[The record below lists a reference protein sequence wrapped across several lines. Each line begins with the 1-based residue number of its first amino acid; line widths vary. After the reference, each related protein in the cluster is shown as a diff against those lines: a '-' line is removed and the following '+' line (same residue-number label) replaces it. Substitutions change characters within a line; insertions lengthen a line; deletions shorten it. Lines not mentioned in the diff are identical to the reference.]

1 MEVKRTTNP
10 TEINFKEKFD
20 LTGKVIVISGA
31 CGLIGRAFCEAVA
44 QFGGH
49 VVAADITLA
58 KPIEFAE
65 QLQTRNNIKC
75 LGVEVEVE
83 NKNSVIALK
92 EKVLAEFGRID
103 GLVTGHQNKSH
114 LIFEPFESVS
124 EENWDKVVEVNLK
137 GTFLLC
143 QILGSYMAEKGLG
156 SIVNIPSTYSV
167 VAPNQNLYKGTKMG
181 CPAAYSASKG
191 GVDALSQYLA
201 SYWASKKVRVNMITP
216 HGVWNNHEDAFEKNF
231 ANFSPMQRMSY
242 NHEVAPA
249 LIYLLSDAASYVT
262 GNNMLVEGGWTAW

>member
-1 MEVKRTTNP
+1 MRTTDP

-20 LTGKVIVISGA
+20 LAGKVIVISGA

-44 QFGGH
+44 QFGGNV
-49 VVAADITLA
+49 VVADISA
-58 KPIEFAE
+58 SKPLDFAL
-65 QLQTRNNIKC
+65 QLEKRNNVKC
-75 LGVEVEVE
+75 LGFEVEVE
-83 NKNSVIALK
+83 KKESVLVLK

-114 LIFEPFESVS
+114 LIFEPFEDVK

-143 QILGSYMAEKGLG
+143 QILGSYMAEKGSG

-191 GVDALSQYLA
+191 GVDALSQYLS
-201 SYWASKKVRVNMITP
+201 SYWAAKGVRVNMITP
-216 HGVWNNHEDAFEKNF
+216 HGVWNNHEEAFEKNF

>member
-1 MEVKRTTNP
+1 MVQKTTDA
-10 TEINFKEKFD
+10 TKINFKEKFD
-20 LTGKVIVISGA
+20 LTGKVIVISGG

-49 VVAADITLA
+49 VVVADIALS
-58 KPIEFAE
+58 KPDEFAKS
-65 QLQTRNNIKC
+65 LQERNNVKC
-75 LGVEVEVE
+75 IGFEVEVE
-83 NKNSVIALK
+83 NKNSVTALK
-92 EKVLAEFGRID
+92 EKVISEFGRID

-114 LIFEPFESVS
+114 LIFEPFEDVS

-143 QILGSYMAEKGLG
+143 QIIGSHMANAG
-156 SIVNIPSTYSV
+156 SGSVVNIPSTYSV

-201 SYWASKKVRVNMITP
+201 SYWASKGVRVNMITP
-216 HGVWNNHEDAFEKNF
+216 HGVWNTP
-231 ANFSPMQRMSY
+231 SS
-242 NHEVAPA
+242 
-249 LIYLLSDAASYVT
+249 
-262 GNNMLVEGGWTAW
+262 